1 MTDAEAMALPTI
13 EIDPKTGLVKKKVG
27 GQPGNAGGRKL
38 GETVASGKIQVPP
51 KARERAALKA
61 AWVEAMSRQLDPII
75 QAQIS
80 SAVGVQHMQARDEA
94 GKWTTVTDP
103 AVMAAKLE
111 QGEDAYRLSAIA
123 PSVPAIKDILDRLFG
138 QAKQSVD
145 LDVTNSPTADLSD
158 GELSAQLT
166 ALLKKLND

>member
-1 MTDAEAMALPTI
+1 MDHGHGP
-13 EIDPKTGLVKKKVG
+13 G
-27 GQPGNAGGRKL
+27 G
-38 GETVASGKIQVPP
+38 
-51 KARERAALKA
+51 
-61 AWVEAMSRQLDPII
+61 
-75 QAQIS
+75 
-80 SAVGVQHMQARDEA
+80 H
-94 GKWTTVTDP
+94 
-103 AVMAAKLE
+103 
-111 QGEDAYRLSAIA
+111 AYRLSAIA